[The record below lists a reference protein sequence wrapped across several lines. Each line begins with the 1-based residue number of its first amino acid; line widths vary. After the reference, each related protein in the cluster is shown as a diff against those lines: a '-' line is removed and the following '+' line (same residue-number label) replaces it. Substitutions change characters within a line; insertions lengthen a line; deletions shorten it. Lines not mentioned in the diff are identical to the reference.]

1 MTFKW
6 TFSNEFQLPGKKK
19 HHFHHKAGT
28 GNNARVPQA
37 TAKTDNQQQQRTNQP
52 TKQQQQNCKKNNNT
66 HEHLTSPHKAPRVS
80 SLRFSNRSP
89 TWLSPGGCSATAT
102 VFESLDTSS
111 ISPRII
117 SKNKSFVKKTG
128 IWNEHALLLPMILG
142 GSLSLVDMIMSRIT
156 ILGQILTVLHY

>member
-37 TAKTDNQQQQRTNQP
+37 TAKTDNQQQQRTYQP
-52 TKQQQQNCKKNNNT
+52 TKQQQQNCKKNNT